1 MLIASCLEKA
11 DKAKFLYN
19 FFTAS
24 RQNQIYLKFDPIGS
38 GLSEIPGGEL
48 TGCKDAMDLSNIP
61 IFSLMGRR
69 MSWLAQR
76 QTILAHNVSNADT
89 PNFKPLDL
97 TKESF
102 RNMVDGSKSAT
113 VTIRQTSASHIRP
126 TRQPDPFRKDKSS
139 ATYESAMSG
148 NSVVLEEQLMK
159 VAETQG
165 AYNLA
170 TNLYRK
176 HVKMLKMA
184 IGQER

>member
-1 MLIASCLEKA
+1 
-11 DKAKFLYN
+11 
-19 FFTAS
+19 
-24 RQNQIYLKFDPIGS
+24 
-38 GLSEIPGGEL
+38 
-48 TGCKDAMDLSNIP
+48 MDLSKLP
-61 IFSLMGRR
+61 LFSLMGRR

-89 PNFKPLDL
+89 PQFKPMDL

-102 RNMVDGSKSAT
+102 RAMVDGSKSPT
-113 VTIRQTSASHIRP
+113 VTMRQTSASHIQP
-126 TRQPDPFRKDKSS
+126 IRQPDPFRSDKSKD
-139 ATYESAMSG
+139 TYETALSG

-159 VAETQG
+159 VSETQG

>member
-1 MLIASCLEKA
+1 
-11 DKAKFLYN
+11 
-19 FFTAS
+19 
-24 RQNQIYLKFDPIGS
+24 
-38 GLSEIPGGEL
+38 
-48 TGCKDAMDLSNIP
+48 MDLSKLP

-69 MSWLAQR
+69 MSWLSQR

-89 PNFKPLDL
+89 PAFKPLDL

-102 RNMVDGSKSAT
+102 RKMVDGTKSPT
-113 VTIRQTSASHIRP
+113 VTMRHTSASHIHPIRE
-126 TRQPDPFRKDKSS
+126 PDPFRKNKSKD
-139 ATYESAMSG
+139 TYETALAG
-148 NSVVLEEQLMK
+148 NAVVLEEQLMK